1 MSGRQACG
9 RELGIFSRPVTRTR
23 MERREAAGAGP
34 GLGQSS
40 RARNSWAEALGGPR
54 GAPRTDRPRQRG
66 LSLSSAG
73 APRPF
78 QEGHNGKMVE
88 LEGTCTIPVSS
99 LTAEGKRSLRGGTF
113 HGSGRAGPRPR
124 PPVLAPSSSPRL
136 AARLPR
142 PARGAD
148 GVAATWGEGS
158 GKPWVWTPAR
168 RLWA

>member
-1 MSGRQACG
+1 
-9 RELGIFSRPVTRTR
+9 
-23 MERREAAGAGP
+23 
-34 GLGQSS
+34 
-40 RARNSWAEALGGPR
+40 
-54 GAPRTDRPRQRG
+54 
-66 LSLSSAG
+66 
-73 APRPF
+73 
-78 QEGHNGKMVE
+78 MVE

-148 GVAATWGEGS
+148 GMAATWRGRGERKTLGVDS
-158 GKPWVWTPAR
+158 GPSLMGLRTTDL
-168 RLWA
+168 RLHVFCDAHFSNQDATAFVRFRGHSI